1 MCVDKNVSSRVSED
15 LGSSGKLTAV
25 TSTIDVNADFPNIQC
40 LTTVVFLLFFYQTV
54 KFFFLLRNPTRFFR
68 LTHQTSM
75 FRLRGPQCP
84 KKLTMEIQNSG
95 TKIAVIGK
103 FVMINCAIIVIGNR
117 LTSTENVLQ
126 TKLHVEI
133 TYAIVRLP

>member
-1 MCVDKNVSSRVSED
+1 
-15 LGSSGKLTAV
+15 
-25 TSTIDVNADFPNIQC
+25 
-40 LTTVVFLLFFYQTV
+40 
-54 KFFFLLRNPTRFFR
+54 
-68 LTHQTSM
+68 M
-75 FRLRGPQCP
+75 FRLRGPKCP